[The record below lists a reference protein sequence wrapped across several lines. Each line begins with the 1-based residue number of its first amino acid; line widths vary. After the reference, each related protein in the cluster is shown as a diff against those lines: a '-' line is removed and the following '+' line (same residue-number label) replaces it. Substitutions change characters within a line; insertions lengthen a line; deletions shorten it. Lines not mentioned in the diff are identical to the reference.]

1 MTNGGHKTPVK
12 HIPAPKPPKGRTG
25 QQPKNVV
32 IKDAAKQD

>member
-25 QQPKNVV
+25 EQPKKVLV
-32 IKDAAKQD
+32 RDSAKSE